1 MRILIA
7 VFLILMVCALLF
19 AQFKSTKEYLKK
31 ERVANKEDYGYGKL
45 FYEKKTFSYV
55 TFLIMGAV
63 VMMGYLFVLYAKAF

>member
-19 AQFKSTKEYLKK
+19 AQFISTKEYLKK
-31 ERVANKEDYGYGKL
+31 DRSANKGEDYGKL